1 MKEEMYNY
9 YVAVKTT
16 VYDLYPALKKL
27 SEEDLEKVFEHLE
40 RGGDKYFGSFRA
52 GTFAHDIAKNTYLF
66 PYDNDLYL
74 DLTSVNHEE
83 VLDSGLQEKYGISDQ
98 LLVDKFR
105 EYRFFEF
112 QKRVLNSDSSKKFQY
127 EAGTKNFK

>member
-16 VYDLYPALKKL
+16 IYDLYPALKKL
-27 SEEDLEKVFEHLE
+27 AEEDLEKVFEHLE
-40 RGGDKYFGSFRA
+40 RDGDKHFGSSRA
-52 GTFAHDIAKNTYLF
+52 GTFASGIAKNTYLF

-74 DLTSVNHEE
+74 DLDSVRQDEI
-83 VLDSGLQEKYGISDQ
+83 LDSGLQEKYGISDQ
-98 LLVDKFR
+98 LLIDKFR

-112 QKRVLNSDSSKKFQY
+112 QKTLLNSDSSKKFQY
-127 EAGTKNFK
+127 ETDAKNFK